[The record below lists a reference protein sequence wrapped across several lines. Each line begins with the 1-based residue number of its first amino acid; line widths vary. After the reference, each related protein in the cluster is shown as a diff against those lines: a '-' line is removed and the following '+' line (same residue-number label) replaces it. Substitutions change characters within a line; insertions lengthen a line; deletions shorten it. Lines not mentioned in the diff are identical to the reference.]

1 MKVTGYRSG
10 PLPHWRLGFERFSDM
25 LPLAMRDP
33 ETTGEKTGDEPTA
46 YERPTLVV
54 IGNLKDLLAGS
65 GSLGND
71 DTLCNTTD
79 GLDPSC

>member
-1 MKVTGYRSG
+1 
-10 PLPHWRLGFERFSDM
+10 M
-25 LPLAMRDP
+25 LPRAMRDP
-33 ETTGEKTGDEPTA
+33 QTAGDKVGEQPTA

-65 GSLGND
+65 GSLGTD
-71 DTLCNTTD
+71 DTSCSRND